1 MVAVE
6 DLSSLTLVTS
16 SGCKECARDVRTKA
30 SNYIHKLYFSS
41 YLCISKFVLQFSSV
55 LMSQADKPTRDSN
68 VIPRSKELISA
79 NRTTRRIGIFPTYYY
94 EWHDAGSAGS
104 SKTPRR
110 QGLRR
115 LGAISI

>member
-41 YLCISKFVLQFSSV
+41 YLCISKFVLQFS
-55 LMSQADKPTRDSN
+55 
-68 VIPRSKELISA
+68 
-79 NRTTRRIGIFPTYYY
+79 
-94 EWHDAGSAGS
+94 
-104 SKTPRR
+104 
-110 QGLRR
+110 
-115 LGAISI
+115 